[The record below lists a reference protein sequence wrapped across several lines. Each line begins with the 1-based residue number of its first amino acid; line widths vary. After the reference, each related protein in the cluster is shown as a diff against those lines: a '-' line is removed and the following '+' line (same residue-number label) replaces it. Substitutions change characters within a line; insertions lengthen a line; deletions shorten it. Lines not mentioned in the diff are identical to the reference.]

1 MVYFVFWDSNMKFSE
16 RRLSR
21 WAESQYSQED
31 TRLSKYQS
39 LTFTG
44 CEFRVRVVK
53 HGISWRIRL
62 FNSATGCGNFV
73 SCAGFVS
80 KLLCVR
86 TSRRGDYTK
95 RWVLE
100 KPPIKYTELDAIHLS
115 RMSGSWDRVRRNLM
129 LNNRS

>member
-1 MVYFVFWDSNMKFSE
+1 MTYFVFWDSNMKLSE
-16 RRLSR
+16 RRFSCWAKLQYSEEDKRLSR
-21 WAESQYSQED
+21 
-31 TRLSKYQS
+31 YQS

-62 FNSATGCGNFV
+62 FNSSIGCSNFV

-95 RWVLE
+95 CGVLE
-100 KPPIKYTELDAIHLS
+100 KPSIQYTELDAFHLS
-115 RMSGSWDRVRRNLM
+115 RMSWSWDRIRRNLM
-129 LNNRS
+129 